1 MGVLT
6 RDLTRLRNEILALRI
21 ARQALIHDLERETG
35 DRRTDVSHM
44 LADFSKGLGTVARKT
59 KADCR
64 GSISDLQ
71 RTVSDLRTGIRTD
84 LSGIRYTWL
93 ALGTPS
99 HPVTEELENHAR
111 VEARVNAQGRP
122 SERASKRAPEL
133 VGGEKPPRRKR
144 KR

>member
-6 RDLTRLRNEILALRI
+6 RDLTRLRNEILASRS
-21 ARQALIHDLERETG
+21 ARQTLIHDLERESG

-44 LADFSKGLGTVARKT
+44 LADFSKGLGTIARKT

-64 GSISDLQ
+64 GSIADLQ

-84 LSGIRYTWL
+84 LSGIRHAWV
-93 ALGTPS
+93 ALGAPS
-99 HPVTEELENHAR
+99 QRVTGKLENHGR
-111 VEARVNAQGRP
+111 REVPPNAQEKSGDKV
-122 SERASKRAPEL
+122 SKRSPEF
-133 VGGEKPPRRKR
+133 VGGEKPARRKR